1 MILLKEIYANMIIF
15 YIFDQDDISLSYK
28 YDITLSEIQI

>member
-1 MILLKEIYANMIIF
+1 MILLKEIHANMIIF